1 MPALTFTTNSPE
13 QTEAVAT
20 KLASTLQSGDVLI
33 LTGPLGAGKTVFV
46 RALALAMG
54 NTKNSVASPTY
65 SLVHEYKG
73 DLPLYH
79 FDMYRLQTLYE
90 LSEIGWDD
98 YLDRKGVVVV
108 EWGEKL
114 GVRLPSVYYQ
124 ITFSRV
130 NETDR
135 IIEFRLIR
143 DGAVQ

>member
-1 MPALTFTTNSPE
+1 MPSLSFTTTSPE
-13 QTEAVAT
+13 QTEAVAQ
-20 KLASTLQSGDVLI
+20 KLALTLRSGDVLI

-54 NTKNSVASPTY
+54 NSKNNVASPTY

-79 FDMYRLQTLYE
+79 FDLYRLQSLHE
-90 LSEIGWDD
+90 LAEIGWDD

-114 GVRLPSVYYQ
+114 GERLPNEYYH
-124 ITFSRV
+124 IIIERT
-130 NETDR
+130 NETERR
-135 IIEFRLIR
+135 IELSLIR
-143 DGAVQ
+143 DGVVQ